1 MHKYF
6 LRMATDVIPYAAK
19 VSKVV
24 EACLAYGCDMMFH
37 WYECIIQNTNVSSY
51 RWLANHSCQTEIDV
65 RGVGGRGLAF
75 RTTDFTLFLFILN
88 IFTVIQA
95 SIFRTQSSFANFPK
109 SAEEAGIQ
117 KKVNVMVFHN
127 ITQGWI
133 INRNKT
139 GLRTLTWRTPLWGSR
154 LDGTPI
160 YAARF
165 NSMIR

>member
-6 LRMATDVIPYAAK
+6 LRMATGVFPSVAT

-37 WYECIIQNTNVSSY
+37 WYQCIKQNTNVSSHQ
-51 RWLANHSCQTEIDV
+51 WLANHSSQTEIDV
-65 RGVGGRGLAF
+65 RGEGGRGLAF
-75 RTTDFTLFLFILN
+75 MTTDFALFLFILN
-88 IFTVIQA
+88 MFTVIQA
-95 SIFRTQSSFANFPK
+95 SISRTQSSFANFPR

-117 KKVNVMVFHN
+117 KKVNVKVFYN

-133 INRNKT
+133 INRNKI
-139 GLRTLTWRTPLWGSR
+139 GPRTLPWETPLWRSR
-154 LDGTPI
+154 LNGTPI